1 METSTPSP
9 SSTRR
14 NAILLVAV
22 AFVAGALIGFAGGRV
37 YSMFHG
43 PLRGRGPDFMRGRI
57 VSHLHR
63 ELNLSEQQHD
73 QIAQIMDR
81 HHKRM
86 QEISAGIRPQM
97 RQELDAANREIE
109 ALLTPEQREKFKK
122 MRIRMDHMPRR
133 GRVRGGGPPPPP
145 PGF

>member
-9 SSTRR
+9 SRTRR

-22 AFVAGALIGFAGGRV
+22 AFVAGALIGFAGGRF
-37 YSMFHG
+37 YSLFHG

-63 ELNLSEQQHD
+63 ELNLTPQQHD
-73 QIAQIMDR
+73 QIARIMER
-81 HHKRM
+81 HHQRM
-86 QEISAGIRPQM
+86 QDLSAGIRPQM

-109 ALLTPEQREKFKK
+109 ALLTAEQREKFKK
-122 MRIRMDHMPRR
+122 MRIRMDHMPRGRRR
-133 GRVRGGGPPPPP
+133 GGGGPPPPS
-145 PGF
+145 GF